1 VINFILIHKFTK
13 DRLEEEEKIM
23 LIAVVSD
30 THRVIKYINSAKELI
45 KDADILIHLGD
56 NIDDVEVL
64 EHGFK
69 GKVYAVAGNCD
80 YSTKYPKETI
90 IEVNGRKIF
99 FTHGDLYGVKRSI
112 NSIYY
117 KGKELEVDIV
127 LFGHTHEHVI
137 VEEKGIILMNPG
149 SISLPRLKGRYVG
162 FIDIN
167 EQGEIDT
174 YLKEIRV

>member
-1 VINFILIHKFTK
+1 
-13 DRLEEEEKIM
+13 M

-30 THRVIKYINSAKELI
+30 THRASKYVKLAKELI
-45 KDADILIHLGD
+45 RNADILIHLGD
-56 NIDDVEVL
+56 NIEDVEEL

-69 GKVYAVAGNCD
+69 GEIYAVAGNCD
-80 YSTKYPKETI
+80 YSTKYPKENI
-90 IEVNGRKIF
+90 IEVNGKKIF

-117 KGKELEVDIV
+117 RGRELEVDIV
-127 LFGHTHEHVI
+127 LFGHTHEQI
-137 VEEKGIILMNPG
+137 IEEEQGIILMNPG

-167 EQGEIDT
+167 DDGNINT
-174 YLKEIRV
+174 YLKEIKV